1 MFKALKT
8 AADFLTSDDLVTLGL
23 YKSRNSLYF
32 ARSKG
37 IGPDFIKLG
46 RRILYPKYSVLAFV
60 KLHIQKGSTLI
71 DLIHNQ

>member
-1 MFKALKT
+1 MFKTLEA

-23 YKSRNSLYF
+23 YKSRNSIYF

-46 RRILYPKYSVLAFV
+46 RRILYPKNSVLAFV
-60 KLHIQKGSTLI
+60 ELHMQKGSTLN
-71 DLIHNQ
+71 DLIRNQ

>member
-1 MFKALKT
+1 MFKTLEA

-23 YKSRNSLYF
+23 YKSRNSIYF

-46 RRILYPKYSVLAFV
+46 RRILYPKNSVLAFV
-60 KLHIQKGSTLI
+60 KLHMQKGSTLN
-71 DLIHNQ
+71 DLIRNQ

>member
-1 MFKALKT
+1 MFKTLEA

-23 YKSRNSLYF
+23 YKSRNSIYF

-46 RRILYPKYSVLAFV
+46 RRILYPKNSVLVFV
-60 KLHIQKGSTLI
+60 KLHMQKGSTLN
-71 DLIHNQ
+71 DLIRNQ